1 MNGVKTSFADDFT
14 ISKTDTNL
22 QTIEKALNEDLQR
35 VSKWASKKKLKIS
48 AEKSQVILFT
58 PNNREMKVKP
68 QIIYEGSL
76 IPVENKIR
84 ILGLDLDTMHT
95 GASQESSAKSKASSR
110 HCIVKAVMGADWG
123 FTKEDGLLT
132 FKTLISPIFSNV
144 APVWLPLRLSL
155 QKPVDSLQKV
165 QNAVQRTIT

>member
-1 MNGVKTSFADDFT
+1 MR
-14 ISKTDTNL
+14 
-22 QTIEKALNEDLQR
+22 TIEKALNEDLQR

-95 GASQESSAKSKASSR
+95 GASQESSAK
-110 HCIVKAVMGADWG
+110 
-123 FTKEDGLLT
+123 
-132 FKTLISPIFSNV
+132 
-144 APVWLPLRLSL
+144 
-155 QKPVDSLQKV
+155 
-165 QNAVQRTIT
+165 